1 MAAGGTFGETPDNP
15 VGINVTAMVDVLLC
29 LCMFYMCVLSFRWPV
44 AKMETWLPK
53 DCHWHG
59 CGYILEE
66 IRVFVK
72 WEPSTGRVVRKV
84 SNRGP
89 VADDGELMGV
99 IRKIRQDYLKAGQSD
114 SPVIIDATEKV
125 PWQEVVHVIDLCRR
139 LGIHRV
145 EFAAPIDYSAPHPPA
160 AGFGK

>member
-1 MAAGGTFGETPDNP
+1 MAAGGSFGEASENP

-53 DCHWHG
+53 DSYSHGSG
-59 CGYILEE
+59 CGNILEE

-72 WEPSTGRVVRKV
+72 WEPSTGRVLRKV
-84 SNRGP
+84 NNRGA
-89 VADDGELMGV
+89 VANDRELVGV
-99 IRKIRQDYLKAGQSD
+99 IRTIRQDYLKAGRSD
-114 SPVIIDATEKV
+114 CPVVIDATEKV
-125 PWQEVVHVIDLCRR
+125 PWQEVVHVIDLCRS

-145 EFAAPIDYSAPHPPA
+145 EFAAPYP
-160 AGFGK
+160 